1 MNLMSYSEKAC
12 KNASQF
18 CMICTKFHH
27 KMYMAFTE
35 FPIPAFMRFRHVLFW
50 EFPCP
55 AWAVSTGCSGQQAG
69 ELPKLIATEY
79 RTQGA
84 EPPYKL
90 AVFRV
95 PYCP

>member
-35 FPIPAFMRFRHVLFW
+35 FPIPAFMRFHHVLFL
-50 EFPCP
+50 EFPSP
-55 AWAVSTGCSGQQAG
+55 AWAVASCSSGRQAG
-69 ELPKLIATEY
+69 GTP
-79 RTQGA
+79 
-84 EPPYKL
+84 
-90 AVFRV
+90 
-95 PYCP
+95 